1 VPRDRLTSQTP
12 CCHQHLCGPSRRV
25 RCRLLPP
32 VHRLQRPDEAH
43 VLPAETAP
51 FPQLFHGFCPE
62 PVLAKQS
69 FTTISGFEKVFS
81 APRTA
86 PSQSA
91 FPREIHP
98 APGKGL
104 RKLAA
109 RGSSYARRLRAQC
122 SETQGARR
130 RRGCAA
136 GPRQD
141 TFLHRNARL
150 MQSARTAQVRYR
162 YTGTR
167 HTSSVTTDSDQN
179 AVDRQTSRQ
188 RRQAARAG
196 RQTCLRAEVGQ
207 AHIEGEDSCLH
218 PWRHVAGHQDIPTQI
233 DRYTSSCRQRTLT
246 YVRT

>member
-1 VPRDRLTSQTP
+1 MRLTSTLQKTP
-12 CCHQHLCGPSRRV
+12 LF
-25 RCRLLPP
+25 LN
-32 VHRLQRPDEAH
+32 
-43 VLPAETAP
+43 
-51 FPQLFHGFCPE
+51 FFHGFCPD
-62 PVLAKQS
+62 PVLAKKS

-98 APGKGL
+98 EPGKGL

-109 RGSSYARRLRAQC
+109 PGSSYAGRLRAQC

-141 TFLHRNARL
+141 TFLQRNARL
-150 MQSARTAQVRYR
+150 MQSTQHNKAQHSAGTAQAY
-162 YTGTR
+162 GTR

-233 DRYTSSCRQRTLT
+233 DGYTSGPIADRER
-246 YVRT
+246 